1 MDKRYLAVLVIVI
14 LSVIAAYGVYQRS
27 SSGRS
32 GEAGV

>member
-14 LSVIAAYGVYQRS
+14 LSVIAAYGVYQWS